1 MTVAIEKMT
10 LEEFLAYDDGT
21 DKLYEL
27 ENGELIDMPSESE
40 INRRIAMFVLAH
52 FLQLGIPA
60 YRLTMKT
67 EVAVSGSRV
76 SVRVPD
82 LLVLS
87 EELATEMDGASRSI
101 VLMDMP
107 PPLLVVEVVSPNQEK
122 RDYRYKRTE
131 YAARGIAEYW
141 IVDPIAQKVTVLEW
155 VEGEDLDFWLRQFAG
170 KLPYEQLWEVFA
182 PVLEALE
189 TIHAE
194 GFVHRDLK
202 PANILVMGDGVERG
216 RVKIADMGFARLFN
230 SPLKPMADLGRDSLM
245 KLKRFNCQF
254 F

>member
-1 MTVAIEKMT
+1 MTVAIQKMT
-10 LEEFLAYDDGT
+10 LEEFLVYDDGT

-40 INRRIAMFVLAH
+40 INRRIAMFLSIY
-52 FLQLGIPA
+52 FSQLGIPA
-60 YRLTMKT
+60 YQLTMKT

-87 EELATEMDGASRSI
+87 EELATAMDGATRSI

-141 IVDPIAQKVTVLEW
+141 IVDPIQQQVTVLEW
-155 VEGEDLDFWLRQFAG
+155 VEGLYEEKVFVGENQIESSIFGSLDLTVDR
-170 KLPYEQLWEVFA
+170 
-182 PVLEALE
+182 VLQ
-189 TIHAE
+189 
-194 GFVHRDLK
+194 
-202 PANILVMGDGVERG
+202 G
-216 RVKIADMGFARLFN
+216 R
-230 SPLKPMADLGRDSLM
+230 
-245 KLKRFNCQF
+245 
-254 F
+254 

>member
-1 MTVAIEKMT
+1 MTVAIQKMT

-40 INRRIAMFVLAH
+40 VNRRVAMFLLAY
-52 FLQLGIPA
+52 FLQLGIPS

-82 LLVLS
+82 LLILS
-87 EELATEMDGASRSI
+87 EELATEMEDASRSI

-107 PPLLVVEVVSPNQEK
+107 PPLLAVEVVSPNQEK
-122 RDYRYKRTE
+122 RDYRYKRSE

-141 IVDPIAQKVTVLEW
+141 IVDPLAKQVTILEW
-155 VEGEDLDFWLRQFAG
+155 VEGLYEEKVYRGDNRIESTVLGSLDLNVDR
-170 KLPYEQLWEVFA
+170 
-182 PVLEALE
+182 VLQ
-189 TIHAE
+189 
-194 GFVHRDLK
+194 
-202 PANILVMGDGVERG
+202 
-216 RVKIADMGFARLFN
+216 AR
-230 SPLKPMADLGRDSLM
+230 
-245 KLKRFNCQF
+245 
-254 F
+254 